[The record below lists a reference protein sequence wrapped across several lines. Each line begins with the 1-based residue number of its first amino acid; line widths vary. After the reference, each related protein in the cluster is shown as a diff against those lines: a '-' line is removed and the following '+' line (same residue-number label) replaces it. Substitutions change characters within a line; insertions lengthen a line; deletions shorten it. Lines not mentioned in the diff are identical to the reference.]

1 MEAPILNW
9 ILFLG
14 REVTTQEYK
23 AAWELVKDCVPHVTI
38 PYDPTSADSLRQL
51 FAHMLPLLMMRHRRI
66 SRRRWHDHQTATGKH
81 WIEQDLDPNVP
92 IPPNRVRAMIG
103 YHLAWEHNI
112 IAMSMTQG
120 RQRDVVY
127 IGMAIKRMQVEP
139 REASV
144 QTYAQSFYHKLTRL
158 EISFIGPDNEEDVIL
173 RRLCI
178 LLTLKQAYIRAVGQ
192 PLGFDWSRLEFNIP
206 DSTATGDHRTLNGW
220 EFRLYKA
227 CVGIERKGQVI
238 KEEYQCCSA
247 YFRGHNGVKFVFHD
261 EQKELDSWVQFITTD
276 QLVNVVDKLR
286 D

>member
-9 ILFLG
+9 ILYLG
-14 REVTTQEYK
+14 REITMEEYK
-23 AAWELVKDCVPHVTI
+23 SGYDLVKDCVPHANV
-38 PYDPTSADSLRQL
+38 PYDPASPDSLRQL

-66 SRRRWHDHQTATGKH
+66 SRRRWHDHQTPNGKH

-92 IPPNRVRAMIG
+92 APPNRVRAMIG

-112 IAMSMTQG
+112 IGMAMTQG

-127 IGMAIKRMQVEP
+127 MGMAIKRLQVEP
-139 REASV
+139 RDA
-144 QTYAQSFYHKLTRL
+144 TILAYAQSFYHKLTAL
-158 EISFIGPDNEEDVIL
+158 EISFITPELGEDVVL

-178 LLTLKQAYIRAVGQ
+178 LLCLKQAYIRAVGQ

-206 DSTATGDHRTLNGW
+206 ERTATGDKRLLQGW

-227 CVGIERKGQVI
+227 LVGIERKGEPI

-247 YFRGHNGVKFVFHD
+247 YFRGHAGVKFVFHE
-261 EQKELDSWVQFITTD
+261 EQKDLDNWVQFITTD
-276 QLVNVVDKLR
+276 QLVNVIEKLR